1 MLERLRQHR
10 YSLAPALVLICM
22 LVIQSMSPAFA
33 STVATISGTVTDDSG
48 IPISGVSVTASSPS
62 GHYQARSDAHG
73 FFSITGVAPDTYTVS
88 FQRDGYQP
96 QAENGITAFADQVAT
111 VNARLVKSFKTIAS
125 VTSRS
130 STGAFQPGQT
140 ADTYSINATQINAI
154 QGNPLNISE
163 KNLIHAMPG
172 VSYTNGQA
180 PSIRGGRSNNV
191 DYEVDGVPYI
201 NPYTNANVNQ
211 YTMPSFGYQS
221 LQVSPG
227 SEDSSFGNS
236 GVGTINAVLTRGSYP
251 GRLDVIGGIGGP
263 GFLHGLGLGWGTAAP
278 NGKWSNYMSYTAE
291 NTAPRY
297 GGNLEPNSTLNG
309 SFGTVQLIQNRD
321 FTNNFVY
328 NFGRDNRFDVQYF
341 TDIGWNRRSGGYG
354 QNTALYNA
362 NLHNAA
368 GFGVFGPMCY
378 ASCGPEWISYFTNY
392 RNSAPTSCSPACLS
406 TSSAFYWFW
415 GQTGTPA
422 SPQGAN
428 ACYQGDWD
436 GITLQQFQN
445 MAPLYPGQTQ
455 VNETLAQAGRPDY
468 QEFDLNSTQKVA
480 LDFRPD
486 SQTIA
491 SLSYYNT
498 SANNIGDSISIY
510 PFDSGDVWIS
520 EGGHQHALKL
530 DITRQ
535 LNEQN
540 LVKFGVEDRYQNP
553 YLQSISPMTAWFNPL
568 FNGNN
573 EQFDFINP
581 NSTALGMNGCGVGQK
596 IGTFN
601 ATSLITATNPTG
613 AFSAPYAI
621 PGMIFFPNTD
631 IINSQQQALYPGIP
645 TSQQGTYS
653 GPQVPADT
661 PSCGWLYQFFPGV
674 SQLMLPAAENGNTLH
689 PTGGAI
695 YLSDSF
701 TPNARFKA
709 DVGIRL
715 ETQHNHYPTPQ
726 VYGDCTTQYLPLS
739 WGVYATNVLDKNG
752 NIVHAQNFDP
762 TTGLFNGK
770 PMGPGNCPVATFLP
784 LTSYEANPIVP
795 EPRIALSYLVT
806 KNDAVRFS
814 WGRTSRFP
822 DYVFTDSA
830 ENPAPY
836 AQYYRLPSHL
846 NTNFIQPFWWSL
858 TGAFAPYNVTTNNN
872 YYSNN
877 SIATTCGMTDFGL
890 AVPCTSYGEQLY
902 WTGFNGDFGK
912 PLFPL
917 APITYSNFDFSWE
930 HQFGDGWSFKA
941 TPWSR
946 RAYDLDIST
955 QIENT
960 SLAPFKNADGTPGY
974 HQYGLISNNG
984 IEIAHGAEFYL
995 TKATP
1000 WHGLT
1005 GTISASFQH
1014 VVQNTDPNNA
1024 PKGLTADLSGSANN
1038 ETTGAQS
1045 QASGFFNKLF
1055 NVNYVTPFSS
1065 SLTLQYAQPKG
1076 GWRVQTQWFYDA
1088 GYPYGQGYN
1097 VIQLFGGTPHILKS
1111 SNDCTGGSV
1120 AFSDP
1125 TNPGSCFSPNIVAT
1139 RGTNEGDFAN
1149 QVYSHPNLVAE
1160 ITLEKTIGQ
1169 GKIGFTIN
1177 NLFNEIYTGPTLPYG
1192 QDFGQT
1198 GPRLSTAALNDQGQN
1213 FGSNGAYPVSGMILN
1228 PVYQPVAT
1236 GVAGPLTGQGL
1247 FGNTDARI
1255 ASLLC
1260 ATCAY
1265 IHLPNGQG
1273 RSYYVY
1279 YQFRLGGSH

>member
-1 MLERLRQHR
+1 
-10 YSLAPALVLICM
+10 
-22 LVIQSMSPAFA
+22 
-33 STVATISGTVTDDSG
+33 
-48 IPISGVSVTASSPS
+48 
-62 GHYQARSDAHG
+62 
-73 FFSITGVAPDTYTVS
+73 
-88 FQRDGYQP
+88 
-96 QAENGITAFADQVAT
+96 
-111 VNARLVKSFKTIAS
+111 
-125 VTSRS
+125 
-130 STGAFQPGQT
+130 
-140 ADTYSINATQINAI
+140 
-154 QGNPLNISE
+154 
-163 KNLIHAMPG
+163 
-172 VSYTNGQA
+172 
-180 PSIRGGRSNNV
+180 
-191 DYEVDGVPYI
+191 
-201 NPYTNANVNQ
+201 
-211 YTMPSFGYQS
+211 
-221 LQVSPG
+221 
-227 SEDSSFGNS
+227 
-236 GVGTINAVLTRGSYP
+236 
-251 GRLDVIGGIGGP
+251 
-263 GFLHGLGLGWGTAAP
+263 
-278 NGKWSNYMSYTAE
+278 
-291 NTAPRY
+291 
-297 GGNLEPNSTLNG
+297 
-309 SFGTVQLIQNRD
+309 
-321 FTNNFVY
+321 
-328 NFGRDNRFDVQYF
+328 
-341 TDIGWNRRSGGYG
+341 
-354 QNTALYNA
+354 
-362 NLHNAA
+362 
-368 GFGVFGPMCY
+368 
-378 ASCGPEWISYFTNY
+378 
-392 RNSAPTSCSPACLS
+392 
-406 TSSAFYWFW
+406 
-415 GQTGTPA
+415 
-422 SPQGAN
+422 
-428 ACYQGDWD
+428 
-436 GITLQQFQN
+436 
-445 MAPLYPGQTQ
+445 
-455 VNETLAQAGRPDY
+455 
-468 QEFDLNSTQKVA
+468 
-480 LDFRPD
+480 
-486 SQTIA
+486 
-491 SLSYYNT
+491 
-498 SANNIGDSISIY
+498 
-510 PFDSGDVWIS
+510 
-520 EGGHQHALKL
+520 
-530 DITRQ
+530 
-535 LNEQN
+535 
-540 LVKFGVEDRYQNP
+540 
-553 YLQSISPMTAWFNPL
+553 MTAWFNPL

-581 NSTALGMNGCGVGQK
+581 NSTAPGMNACGVGQK
-596 IGTFN
+596 IGTF
-601 ATSLITATNPTG
+601 TDTAG
-613 AFSAPYAI
+613 SFSAPYAI

-631 IINSQQQALYPGIP
+631 IINAQQQALYPGIP
-645 TSQQGTYS
+645 AGQQGTYS

-674 SQLMLPAAENGNTLH
+674 SQLMPPAAENGNTLH
-689 PTGGAI
+689 PTGGAL

-715 ETQHNHYPTPQ
+715 DTQHNHYPTPQ
-726 VYGDCTTQYLPLS
+726 VYGDCTTQYLPLT
-739 WGVYATNVLDKNG
+739 WGVYPANVFDSQG
-752 NIVHAQNFDP
+752 NLVHAQNFDP

-770 PMGPGNCPVATFLP
+770 PMGPGNCPAATFLP

-795 EPRIALSYLVT
+795 EPRIALSYLAT
-806 KNDAVRFS
+806 KNDVVRFS

-822 DYVFTDSA
+822 DYVFTDTA

-836 AQYYRLPSHL
+836 AAYYRLPSHL
-846 NTNFIQPFWWSL
+846 NTNFIQPFWWTL
-858 TGAFAPYNVTTNNN
+858 TGAFTPYNITTNNN

-960 SLAPFKNADGTPGY
+960 SLAAFKNADGTTGY

-1024 PKGLTADLSGSANN
+1024 PKGLTSDLSGSANN

-1045 QASGFFNKLF
+1045 QASGFFGKLF

-1065 SLTLQYAQPKG
+1065 SLTLQWAQPKG
-1076 GWRVQTQWFYDA
+1076 GWRVQTQWFYDT

-1149 QVYSHPNLVAE
+1149 QVYTHPNLVAE